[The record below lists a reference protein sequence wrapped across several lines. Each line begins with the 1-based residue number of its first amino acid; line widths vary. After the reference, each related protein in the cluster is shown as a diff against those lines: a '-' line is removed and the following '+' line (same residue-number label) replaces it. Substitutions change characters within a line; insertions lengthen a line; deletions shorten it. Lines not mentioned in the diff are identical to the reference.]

1 MENKDI
7 IMSEKY
13 IFFKNGNM
21 HKMIEKKS
29 DILYNGKIL
38 VCVIL
43 FKCRK
48 YIMQCKIIK
57 A

>member
-1 MENKDI
+1 
-7 IMSEKY
+7 MSKNY

-21 HKMIEKKS
+21 HKKIDKKS
-29 DILYNGKIL
+29 DILYNRKIL

-43 FKCRK
+43 FERRK